1 MEESGEGEDRAAAE
15 ENEEKL
21 KWPDLSTDP
30 SKMRTWGGTVPPAV
44 RPGEASAR
52 ARRPGARDISSGGMA
67 DAPDERSRGRD
78 TMQTQ
83 EQVMRAMDRKLK
95 QAA

>member
-1 MEESGEGEDRAAAE
+1 MEEGGEGPDQKA
-15 ENEEKL
+15 L
-21 KWPDLSTDP
+21 QWPDLSTDP

-44 RPGEASAR
+44 EPGAASAR
-52 ARRPGARDISSGGMA
+52 VPGKRAEHIAAGGMA

-78 TMQTQ
+78 TAQTQ
-83 EQVMRAMDRKLK
+83 ERVMRAMDKRLK